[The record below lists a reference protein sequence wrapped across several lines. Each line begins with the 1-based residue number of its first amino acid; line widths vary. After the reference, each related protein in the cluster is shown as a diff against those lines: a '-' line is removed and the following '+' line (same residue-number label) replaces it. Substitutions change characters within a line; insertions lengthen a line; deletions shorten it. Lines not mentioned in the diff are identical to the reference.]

1 MAFDKTS
8 IILAA
13 EDRTRAAFASAKGNV
28 EALGGSVAKMSGLL
42 GGLGVAFSGAQFV
55 GMVKGLIDSADGLN
69 DLATRTGTSVKS
81 LASLQLA
88 AKLAD
93 TDLENLGKGLG
104 KLSIFMANN
113 ADEAQALG
121 ITARDPVEAFAQL
134 ADVIAAT
141 ADPAERNAIAMRVLG
156 KSYVELLPLLVQG
169 GAAIKAQSEASG
181 PYAERME
188 KLAIGA
194 AKFNDTM
201 DELGQTAT
209 TALLPLAQAFTDF
222 AGAALDAA
230 ESVEG
235 FDKVLAGL
243 GQAGTVGQT
252 IAVLWANVAFVFDG
266 VGRSIG
272 GIAAQ
277 LAALASGD
285 FKGVG
290 AINRFITEDGEKAR
304 AELAKL
310 EDRILN
316 FKPTPKPSKPITAAV
331 QNIKVQDILPDA
343 EAQKLQATLAKA
355 FNTKP
360 LDDFIASF
368 ADKRKAIEKEYA
380 KLTQSLTAQPLG
392 EVKGFD
398 VGNTISQGQGALAR
412 GDTAGVEAATER
424 AKQML
429 AALQENGGADFE
441 LRYYADQLK
450 RFELAVLDA
459 GQSTAEQTR
468 DNLQKNLEQAR
479 EQIAAMEPI
488 AIPIA
493 ADAIAND
500 LRTALDDIRKD
511 LAANPLTVAVQ
522 LANTP
527 GGTAQDLRNA
537 ALQAGGRR

>member
-1 MAFDKTS
+1 
-8 IILAA
+8 
-13 EDRTRAAFASAKGNV
+13 
-28 EALGGSVAKMSGLL
+28 
-42 GGLGVAFSGAQFV
+42 LGVAFSGAQFV

-134 ADVIAAT
+134 ADAVAAT
-141 ADPAERNAIAMRVLG
+141 SDPSERNALAMRVLG
-156 KSYVELLPLLVQG
+156 KSYAELMPLLVQG
-169 GAAIKAQSEASG
+169 GDEMRAQAAAAA
-181 PYAERME
+181 PFADNMT
-188 KLAIGA
+188 KLAEES
-194 AKFNDTM
+194 AKFNDEM
-201 DELGQTAT
+201 DRLKQSANAAGVEIGLTLVP
-209 TALLPLAQAFTDF
+209 ALN
-222 AGAALDAA
+222 
-230 ESVEG
+230 
-235 FDKVLAGL
+235 KVLER
-243 GQAGTVGQT
+243 
-252 IAVLWANVAFVFDG
+252 WANAGKLSDAGFGFFDLMFMGINKLGASSKDLAKIDEDIAKIQRRLEPANQKKAAFFG
-266 VGRSIG
+266 
-272 GIAAQ
+272 
-277 LAALASGD
+277 LP
-285 FKGVG
+285 
-290 AINRFITEDGEKAR
+290 TEEENR

-310 EDRILN
+310 QKLRSLIESFDLTKIGGNRYAGNDLSFIEQQQRAIEEFGALTDN
-316 FKPTPKPSKPITAAV
+316 F
-331 QNIKVQDILPDA
+331 LPEE

-368 ADKRKAIEKEYA
+368 ADKRKVIEKEYA